1 VLCYEGEVKALTLKQ
16 PWASLILSGAKRVET
31 RSWSTAY
38 RGPLIITAS
47 KALSKADHNL
57 CYTEPFRAALALAG
71 FVPHPGGTKGQHM
84 QAKERLPLGCA
95 LCVVDLVACLP
106 TQDLKP
112 FLLARE
118 LAFGDYTAGR
128 WAWIFTGRV
137 WRIPNEPKVKG
148 ALSLWTPPAALAAEA
163 DRVMRP

>member
-1 VLCYEGEVKALTLKQ
+1 MKALTLRQ

-31 RSWSTAY
+31 RSWRTSYT
-38 RGPLIITAS
+38 GPLIITAS
-47 KALSKADHNL
+47 AAITKADHNL

-95 LCVVDLVACLP
+95 LCVVELDFCVPAYTLRSSLSE
-106 TQDLKP
+106 
-112 FLLARE
+112 RE
-118 LAFGDYTAGR
+118 LAFGDYTYGR
-128 WAWIFTGRV
+128 WAWVFTGRV

>member
-1 VLCYEGEVKALTLKQ
+1 MKALTLKQ

-31 RSWSTAY
+31 RSWSTNY
-38 RGPLIITAS
+38 RGPLIIAAS
-47 KALSKADHNL
+47 AAISKADHAL
-57 CYTEPFRAALALAG
+57 CYTDPFRWHLARAG

-95 LCVVDLVACLP
+95 LCVVELLDCTPTAYCLVSPLE
-106 TQDLKP
+106 Q
-112 FLLARE
+112 
-118 LAFGDYTAGR
+118 AFGDYTPGR
-128 WAWIFTGRV
+128 WAWVLGRV

-148 ALSLWTPPAALAAEA
+148 ALHLWTPPAALAAEA